1 MPFNAGIVK
10 ALVMRLSETS
20 RMSERDLQRLGKR
33 ANVLSRDLK
42 VATSVEDREV
52 IEEIE
57 GKLRQGEADMLQSR
71 VLIKK
76 AAEVLQWL
84 CGVLSDNIYPGTV
97 FEREVT
103 ALELLHCAI
112 DSTDSLSRR
121 EVFYSDSMTATLLNL
136 LLSSW
141 DRSRRLAADLLL
153 KLPRP
158 LPCYTSCTELAPLV
172 RQGCR
177 LGERKKCIINHN

>member
-1 MPFNAGIVK
+1 MPYNAGIVK
-10 ALVMRLSETS
+10 ALVMRLGETS
-20 RMSERDLQRLGKR
+20 RMSERDLLRLGKR

-42 VATSVEDREV
+42 VATAAEDREV

-57 GKLRQGEADMLQSR
+57 GKLRQGEADMVQSR
-71 VLIKK
+71 AVIKK

-112 DSTDSLSRR
+112 DST
-121 EVFYSDSMTATLLNL
+121 
-136 LLSSW
+136 
-141 DRSRRLAADLLL
+141 
-153 KLPRP
+153 
-158 LPCYTSCTELAPLV
+158 
-172 RQGCR
+172 
-177 LGERKKCIINHN
+177 

>member
-1 MPFNAGIVK
+1 
-10 ALVMRLSETS
+10 
-20 RMSERDLQRLGKR
+20 MSERDLQRLGKR
-33 ANVLSRDLK
+33 ATVLSRDLR
-42 VATSVEDREV
+42 VAAAAEDRSV

-57 GKLRQGEADMLQSR
+57 GKLRQGEADMVQSR
-71 VLIKK
+71 AVIRK

-112 DSTDSLSRR
+112 DSTDSITRR

-177 LGERKKCIINHN
+177 LGERKEGIINHS

>member
-1 MPFNAGIVK
+1 MLCNIGIVK

-20 RMSERDLQRLGKR
+20 RMSDRDLLRLGRR
-33 ANVLSRDLK
+33 ATVLTRDLETALAAQDRDK
-42 VATSVEDREV
+42 VD
-52 IEEIE
+52 EIE
-57 GKLRQGEADMLQSR
+57 GKLKQGEADMVLSR
-71 VLIKK
+71 IVIDK
-76 AAEVLQWL
+76 AAEVLHWL
-84 CGVLSDNIYPGTV
+84 CGELSDNIYPGTV

-112 DSTDSLSRR
+112 DSTDSVSRR
-121 EVFYSDSMTATLLNL
+121 EVFFSNSMTVTLLNL

-153 KLPRP
+153 KFPRP
-158 LPCYTSCTELAPLV
+158 LPCYTTCTELSPLV

-177 LGERKKCIINHN
+177 LGERDEIQ

>member
-1 MPFNAGIVK
+1 
-10 ALVMRLSETS
+10 MRLSETS
-20 RMSERDLQRLGKR
+20 RMSERDLLRLGRR
-33 ANVLSRDLK
+33 AAVLSRDHRI
-42 VATSVEDREV
+42 ATAAEDKDK
-52 IEEIE
+52 IEEIDM
-57 GKLRQGEADMLQSR
+57 KLQQGEADMVQSG
-71 VLIKK
+71 VIINK

-84 CGVLSDNIYPGTV
+84 CGELSDNIYPGTV

-112 DSTDSLSRR
+112 DSTDNASRR
-121 EVFYSDSMTATLLNL
+121 EVFFSESITATLLNL

-153 KLPRP
+153 KFPRP
-158 LPCYTSCTELAPLV
+158 LPCYTSCTELSSLV

-177 LGERKKCIINHN
+177 LGERGCNELG